1 MSGFA
6 QYIARRLGVSLIS
19 LLGVS
24 MIVVALV
31 QMLPG
36 DPARVIAGLQA
47 SQEEV
52 DRIRA
57 SLGLGE
63 PILVQY
69 WVFLTNLL
77 QGDLGES
84 ARTGQPVL
92 EEIMFRL
99 PATITLAF
107 VGTLIGSVVGVLTGV
122 VASVKRSS
130 KTDYALSFVS
140 VLGVSIPVYWLGMM
154 LIIIF
159 AVNLRMLPASGA
171 DEPASIVLPALTLGA
186 FSMALVARMTRG
198 SMLEILDQDYVRTAR
213 AKGVRERTVI
223 YKHALRN
230 AFLPVLTVIGLQ
242 FGSLLGGA
250 VLTESVFG
258 WPGVGRL
265 LVDSIFAR
273 DFPIVQGVVM
283 VYAVLLVVVNL
294 TVDLLYTWVDPRVSY
309 YG

>member
-92 EEIMFRL
+92 GEIMFRL

>member
-1 MSGFA
+1 
-6 QYIARRLGVSLIS
+6 
-19 LLGVS
+19 

-186 FSMALVARMTRG
+186 FSMSLVARMTRG

>member
-1 MSGFA
+1 
-6 QYIARRLGVSLIS
+6 
-19 LLGVS
+19 

-92 EEIMFRL
+92 GEIMFRL

>member
-6 QYIARRLGVSLIS
+6 QYLLRRLGVSVVS
-19 LLGVS
+19 LLGVTV
-24 MIVVALV
+24 IIALLV

-52 DRIRA
+52 ERIRA
-57 SLGLGE
+57 ALGLDQ
-63 PILVQY
+63 PVVVQY
-69 WVFLTNLL
+69 WLFLRRLL
-77 QGDLGES
+77 GGNLGES
-84 ARTGQPVL
+84 ARTGRPVL
-92 EEIMFRL
+92 QEIMVRL
-99 PATITLAF
+99 PATVTLAV
-107 VGTLIGSVVGVLTGV
+107 VGTLIGSVFGIVAGVAAAV
-122 VASVKRSS
+122 RRSS
-130 KTDYALSFVS
+130 RVDYLVSFVS

-154 LIIIF
+154 LIIVF
-159 AVNLRMLPASGA
+159 AVNLRVLPASGA
-171 DEPASIVLPALTLGA
+171 DEPTAIVLPAVTLGV

-198 SMLEILDQDYVRTAR
+198 SMLEVLEQDYVRTAR
-213 AKGVRERTVI
+213 AKGVSNRVVV

-258 WPGVGRL
+258 WPGIGRL
-265 LVDSIFAR
+265 LVESIFSR
-273 DFPIVQGVVM
+273 DFPIVQGIVF
-283 VYAVLLVVVNL
+283 VYAVLLVLVNL
-294 TVDLLYTWVDPRVSY
+294 VTDALYTLVDPRIRY

>member
-1 MSGFA
+1 VSGFA

-24 MIVVALV
+24 MIVVGLV

-36 DPARVIAGLQA
+36 DPARVIAGLLA
-47 SQEEV
+47 SQQEV
-52 DRIRA
+52 DRIRT
-57 SLGLGE
+57 SLGLSE
-63 PILVQY
+63 PVVVQY

-84 ARTGQPVL
+84 ARTGRPVL

-99 PATITLAF
+99 PATLTLAF
-107 VGTLIGSVVGVLTGV
+107 VGTLIGSAVGVLTGV
-122 VASVKRSS
+122 VASIRRSS
-130 KTDYALSFVS
+130 KTDYVLSFVS

-154 LIIIF
+154 LIILF
-159 AVNLRMLPASGA
+159 AVNLRVLPASGA
-171 DEPASIVLPALTLGA
+171 DEPTSIVLPALTLGA

-258 WPGVGRL
+258 WPGIGRL

-283 VYAVLLVVVNL
+283 IYAVLLVVVNL